1 MSEEKQHEENHRDRP
16 MSYMNTVILTGLIG
30 GIFWSGLS
38 YFAYVINL
46 TEISP
51 NVLLEPWALGS
62 WKKGWLGTV
71 ISIVMIGV
79 VSIVA
84 ALFYYAVLRRFPS
97 MWVGIC
103 YGIILFLLVF
113 IVLNPIFPGIS
124 PFNELG
130 RNTIIT
136 SVCLYVLYGVFV
148 GYSISY
154 EEGEMNYKK
163 KKGAKF

>member
-16 MSYMNTVILTGLIG
+16 MTFMNMVILTGLIG
-30 GIFWSGLS
+30 GIFWSGLG
-38 YFAYVINL
+38 YLAYIINL

-103 YGIILFLLVF
+103 YGFILFLLVF

-124 PFNELG
+124 PFYDLG

-136 SVCLYVLYGVFV
+136 SICIYVLYGVFV

-154 EEGEMNYKK
+154 EEREMNYKK
-163 KKGAKF
+163 KKEAKV